1 MQLDAPAETK
11 EQIST
16 DVNPPNNLSDEKA
29 IEPPY
34 VSEDETAAD
43 ESPAAEPGDQGT
55 ETPISTFIK
64 GTMAPPS
71 TPSVSKSVLEVPS
84 GLIAASVR
92 SISTERLNRFEPVE
106 AEEQTGME
114 EDQPVDNVPPEVQEP
129 TAKEAETIREPVPLY
144 KGVVEPA
151 MERSPVVDE
160 VPPPKEEESQ
170 RAMETAAIGSIP
182 AVPATGTI
190 GLVATATQ
198 HNPSQPELVD
208 SADVPPLI
216 RVVSPNPPSLAV
228 QGPFVEPLK
237 HHIQPEEI
245 SPIPCPQDSR
255 LLSSPFFPVP
265 AEPTRLPTGRPST
278 SYSWIGHLF
287 QPISPEIIE
296 AQRSGWVAIS
306 TEIVNEPPVRRHSS
320 RLKRRLKRL
329 SRTERIE
336 QAETVLNLNPKISN
350 VVGFARPPWMC
361 DYVMQIVL
369 FGVGLETLQHF
380 LAIVGN
386 RTCYQIRF

>member
-1 MQLDAPAETK
+1 MDTPVETK
-11 EQIST
+11 QIST
-16 DVNPPNNLSDEKA
+16 EVSLANNLSEEKMVELPA
-29 IEPPY
+29 
-34 VSEDETAAD
+34 VSEDATAAD
-43 ESPAAEPGDQGT
+43 ESPVSEPAGEGI
-55 ETPISTFIK
+55 ETPIGKFVQ

-71 TPSVSKSVLEVPS
+71 SPSVSKSVLEVPS

-92 SISTERLNRFEPVE
+92 SLSNEGLNQLEPVE

-114 EDQPVDNVPPEVQEP
+114 DQPVVVDDVSPVQPQES
-129 TAKEAETIREPVPLY
+129 AAREGETIREPASLDTD
-144 KGVVEPA
+144 VVEPVT
-151 MERSPVVDE
+151 ERSVVVGEIPTPKDE
-160 VPPPKEEESQ
+160 DSHE
-170 RAMETAAIGSIP
+170 AMETAATGSIP
-182 AVPATGTI
+182 AVLAAGTI

-198 HNPSQPELVD
+198 HKPSQQEPAD
-208 SADVPPLI
+208 SEEVPPLI

-245 SPIPCPQDSR
+245 SPILPPQDSQK
-255 LLSSPFFPVP
+255 LSSPFFPVP

-296 AQRSGWVAIS
+296 AQRSGWVAVS

-329 SRTERIE
+329 SRTEGTE
-336 QAETVLNLNPKISN
+336 GTNQTETVLNLNSKISN
-350 VVGFARPPWMC
+350 VPGFARPPWMW
-361 DYVMQIVL
+361 DHVMQIVFFWSWVRNIAAFLGL
-369 FGVGLETLQHF
+369 FGKR
-380 LAIVGN
+380 N
-386 RTCYQIRF
+386 RI